1 MKKSAKN
8 RIIIWSIA
16 SVLLIGVLIA
26 GIFCVSNFP
35 VFKLFSINGSEIL
48 PDWDGYTTASGNVD
62 FASGDISKVSVNWIS
77 GNVTIEPSTNNKI
90 EISETSSTDISDE
103 KAMQYK
109 LSSDGTLSIY
119 SSKSISFFSFWSTD
133 TSKNLVIKVPQN
145 KTLRSFNIST
155 TSADIEMTALNVDES
170 DVETTSGK
178 VTFNDVTGKNTEIS
192 STSGKID
199 IDGNISGEI
208 SVDTV
213 SGDLN
218 VNSDCK
224 KLDAD
229 SISGKIYATLGNN
242 ISQTDANTVSG
253 NISLSLP
260 EDING
265 FNAEYSSVSGNFNCD
280 FEGTSVNNSFIYKN
294 DNADIEFN
302 FDTVSGEMRIEKIK

>member
-26 GIFCVSNFP
+26 GIFCASNFP
-35 VFKLFSINGSEIL
+35 VFKLFSINSGDIL
-48 PDWDGYTTASGNVD
+48 PDWDGYKTASGNVD
-62 FASGDISKVSVNWIS
+62 FASDDISKISVKWIS
-77 GNVTIEPSTNNKI
+77 GNVSIESSTDNKI
-90 EISETSSTDISDE
+90 EISETSSTDITEE

-119 SSKSISFFSFWSTD
+119 SSKSISNFSFWSTD

-145 KTLRSFNIST
+145 KMLHSFDIST
-155 TSADIEMTALNVDES
+155 TSADVEITSIKADET
-170 DVETTSGK
+170 DFETTSGEI
-178 VTFNDVTGKNTEIS
+178 TLNDITGENTEIS
-192 STSGKID
+192 STSGKVD

-218 VNSDCK
+218 VNSDCR
-224 KLDAD
+224 KLNAD
-229 SISGKIYATLGNN
+229 SISGKISATLGNS
-242 ISQTDANTVSG
+242 ISQTDASTVSG

-260 EDING
+260 ENING
-265 FNAEYSSVSGNFNCD
+265 FSADYSSVSGNFSCD
-280 FEGTSVNNSFIYKN
+280 FEGISNDNSFKYKN
-294 DNADIEFN
+294 TGAEFN